1 MLIFSITSKTPV
13 TFSQLHTL
21 MCDHDWFYSFS
32 DSSSAWRAGESAETI
47 IKMVAIRHPF
57 SHYMFNQFI
66 QRRSDTMRG
75 TDKQDIRGIK
85 DMYDDWSM
93 TQEGTV

>member
-1 MLIFSITSKTPV
+1 MNINDITNTSPV
-13 TFSQLHTL
+13 TFTQLYTML
-21 MCDHDWFYSFS
+21 SNHDWFYAFS
-32 DSSSAWRAGESAETI
+32 DSNSVCSAGQSAEAV
-47 IKMVAIRHPF
+47 IKKVATRHPF
-57 SHYMFNQFI
+57 SHYMFNQFT

-93 TQEGTV
+93 TQEAK